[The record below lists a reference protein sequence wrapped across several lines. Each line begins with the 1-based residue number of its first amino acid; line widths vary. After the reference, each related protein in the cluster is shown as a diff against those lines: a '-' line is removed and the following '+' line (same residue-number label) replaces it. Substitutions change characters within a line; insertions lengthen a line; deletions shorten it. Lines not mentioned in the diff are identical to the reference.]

1 VTQQTLLKA
10 YGSGSLHARDWGST
24 QWNEV
29 WKDEEAGLRGGAVRL
44 AFHVDTVT
52 KWAQDHKAMVASSRL
67 ANAARPNAQ
76 RSVTNPSSVS
86 PIKV

>member
-1 VTQQTLLKA
+1 MTQQTLLKA

-29 WKDEEAGLRGGAVRL
+29 WKAEEAGLRGGEVRL

-52 KWAQDHKAMVASSRL
+52 KWAQHHKAMVVSSRL
-67 ANAARPNAQ
+67 ANVARLNAQ
-76 RSVTNPSSVS
+76 RSVINLSSVS